1 MDVSPAVPASRADAA
16 AQVVRNAVPGPAVMF
31 VIYGLA
37 PAGPER
43 RLLEFARAFPDGPTP
58 LDVHICVVGDDLT
71 LLDEFRKTRAHVIH
85 VPMRRAYSE
94 WRGVRKILGYID
106 EHDVRVVNSFNLKTL
121 LVCVAAKLRFRSRVK
136 HVHHLIS
143 LWEDVPAYHRP
154 ILWSAMRAADH
165 VLCNGNAV
173 RAHLIGS
180 SPLASPVSVIP
191 NGVDCRHYHP
201 MPQRRAAERARLGFA
216 DEHVVL
222 GTVGNVRPVKNYP
235 FLLRVMARLATTV
248 PNARLLCVGGGS
260 QLEEMKELAGA
271 LGIGDRVVFTGV
283 AKDIR
288 PFVAA
293 MDVFALCSRQEG
305 NPNAVLQ
312 AMAMA
317 LPVVSVRVGEVPFVI
332 EDGRSGVVVTPG
344 DEQAFLSAV
353 AELALDPKRRRVV
366 GDAARRRVS
375 ERYSA
380 TQMIAS
386 YAVLMRG
393 LTDRNRGVL

>member
-1 MDVSPAVPASRADAA
+1 
-16 AQVVRNAVPGPAVMF
+16 MF
-31 VIYGLA
+31 VMYGLA

-43 RLLEFARAFPDGPTP
+43 RLLEFARAFPGGPNP

-71 LLDEFRKTRAHVIH
+71 LLDEFQKTQAHVIH
-85 VPMRRAYSE
+85 VPVRRAYLE
-94 WRGVRKILGYID
+94 WRSVRTILDYIH
-106 EHDVRVVNSFNLKTL
+106 EHDIRVVNSFNLKTL
-121 LVCVAAKLRFRSRVK
+121 LVCAAAKLRFGSRVK
-136 HVHHLIS
+136 LVHHLIS

-154 ILWSAMRAADH
+154 ILWSAMGCADH

-180 SPLASPVSVIP
+180 RRMASAVSVIP
-191 NGVDCRHYHP
+191 NGVDCRHFRP
-201 MPQRRAAERARLGFA
+201 MPQLRATERACLGFG

-235 FLLRVMARLATTV
+235 FVLRVMARLARAR

-260 QLEEMKELAGA
+260 QLEEMKRLADS
-271 LGIGDRVVFTGV
+271 LGLGGRVVFTGV
-283 AKDIR
+283 ARDIR

-293 MDVFALCSRQEG
+293 MDAFALCSQQEG

-332 EDGRSGVVVTPG
+332 EDGLSGLLVTPG

-353 AELALDPKRRRVV
+353 TRLAVDPQRRRAI
-366 GDAARRRVS
+366 GDAARHRVS
-375 ERYSA
+375 QHYSA
-380 TQMIAS
+380 PQMIAS
-386 YAVLMRG
+386 YAALMRG
-393 LTDRNRGVL
+393 LS

>member
-1 MDVSPAVPASRADAA
+1 
-16 AQVVRNAVPGPAVMF
+16 MF

-43 RLLEFARAFPDGPTP
+43 RLLEFARAFPAGANP

-71 LLDEFRKTRAHVIH
+71 LLDEFQRTRAHVVH
-85 VPMRRAYSE
+85 LPVRRAYLE
-94 WRGVRKILGYID
+94 WRSVRRIVDYIGD
-106 EHDVRVVNSFNLKTL
+106 HDIRVINSFNLKTL
-121 LVCVAAKLRFRSRVK
+121 LVSAAAKLRFGARVK
-136 HVHHLIS
+136 LVHHLIS
-143 LWEDVPAYHRP
+143 LWEDVPAYLHP
-154 ILWSAMRAADH
+154 ILWGAMRCADH

-180 SPLASPVSVIP
+180 HPMKSPVSVIP
-191 NGVDCRHYHP
+191 NGVDCQHYRP
-201 MPQRRAAERARLGFA
+201 MPQLRAAERARLGFA

-235 FLLRVMARLATTV
+235 FLLRVMSRLAPTL

-260 QLEEMKELAGA
+260 QLEEMKQLAET
-271 LGIGDRVVFTGV
+271 LGLGDRVVFTGV

-317 LPVVSVRVGEVPFVI
+317 LPVVSVSVGEVPFVI
-332 EDGRSGVVVTPG
+332 EDGLCGALVTPG
-344 DEQAFLSAV
+344 DEDAFLSAV
-353 AELALDPKRRRVV
+353 SDLAFDPKRRRLI
-366 GDAARRRVS
+366 GDIARRRVS
-375 ERYSA
+375 QHYSSS
-380 TQMIAS
+380 QMIES
-386 YAVLMRG
+386 YVALMRA
-393 LTDRNRGVL
+393 LADR

>member
-1 MDVSPAVPASRADAA
+1 MDVAAAPASHEDAGRRHIVEA
-16 AQVVRNAVPGPAVMF
+16 ARRPAVMF
-31 VIYGLA
+31 IIYGLA

-43 RLLEFARAFPDGPTP
+43 RLLEFARAFPSGPRP

-85 VPMRRAYSE
+85 VPLRRAYLE
-94 WRGVRKILGYID
+94 WRGVRKILDYID
-106 EHDVRVVNSFNLKTL
+106 VHDVRVINSFNLKTL
-121 LVCVAAKLRFRSRVK
+121 LVGVSAKLRFRSRVK
-136 HVHHLIS
+136 LVHHLIS
-143 LWEDVPAYHRP
+143 LWEDVRAYHRP
-154 ILWSAMRAADH
+154 LLWSAMRAADH

-180 SPLASPVSVIP
+180 TQMASPVSVIP
-191 NGVDCRHYHP
+191 NGVDCRHYSP
-201 MPQRRAAERARLGFA
+201 SLQRRTAERARLGFA

-235 FLLRVMARLATTV
+235 FLLRVMARLATAV

-260 QLEEMKELAGA
+260 QLEEMKQLAES
-271 LGIGDRVVFTGV
+271 LGLGRRVTFTGV
-283 AKDIR
+283 ATDIR

-332 EDGRSGVVVTPG
+332 EDGVSGVLVTPG
-344 DEQAFLSAV
+344 DEDAFLSAV
-353 AELALDPKRRRVV
+353 RSLAADPRRRRAM
-366 GDAARRRVS
+366 GDAARRRVAEHYAAS
-375 ERYSA
+375 
-380 TQMIAS
+380 QMIDS
-386 YAVLMRG
+386 YAALMTG
-393 LTDRNRGVL
+393 LVN